1 MIIGPWCGSKTL
13 KSKRKRAVNLDN
25 VFLSTGTRRV
35 GCGSSWSRYVSLV
48 GSALTG
54 CVDGSH
60 FDDEG
65 AADILDTTLR
75 SEITKFL
82 N

>member
-1 MIIGPWCGSKTL
+1 M
-13 KSKRKRAVNLDN
+13 
-25 VFLSTGTRRV
+25 FLSTGTRRV
-35 GCGSSWSRYVSLV
+35 GYGSSWSRYVSLA

-54 CVDGSH
+54 WVDGSH

-65 AADILDTTLR
+65 AADILDATLR

-82 N
+82 DE

>member
-1 MIIGPWCGSKTL
+1 
-13 KSKRKRAVNLDN
+13 
-25 VFLSTGTRRV
+25 
-35 GCGSSWSRYVSLV
+35 VSLA

-54 CVDGSH
+54 WVDGSH

-65 AADILDTTLR
+65 AADILDATLR

-82 N
+82 DE